1 MSDAAWQR
9 VIGVIERNDQFTRGI
24 VILGL
29 GESELKLAESFA
41 VAARY
46 PLVKGFAV
54 KGEPFLPK
62 ARPLEMAGELTD
74 EQAIAD
80 MAENYQRLCNLW
92 DDARAAQLV

>member
-1 MSDAAWQR
+1 MEAEPLLSDAAWQR
-9 VIGVIERNDQFTRGI
+9 VIGAIERNDQFTRGI

-54 KGEPFLPK
+54 GRTIFAKRG
-62 ARPLEMAGELTD
+62 
-74 EQAIAD
+74 
-80 MAENYQRLCNLW
+80 RL
-92 DDARAAQLV
+92 DGRRVDR

>member
-1 MSDAAWQR
+1 M
-9 VIGVIERNDQFTRGI
+9 IGVIERNDQFTRGI

-54 KGEPFLPK
+54 GRTIFAKS
-62 ARPLEMAGELTD
+62 AAAWMAGELTD

-92 DDARAAQLV
+92 DDARATQLG